1 MTSSN
6 QLQTAP
12 LDQALDQAIEFL
24 TTPSATP
31 PAAEAVVEALL
42 QAEKTAKQTKVRH
55 AYPQLLGT
63 WRLGFI
69 TGTKRASS
77 IDATLRERL
86 SRTPTRKKGGVIL
99 GAGRFLPKWVKIHL
113 SYSQSE
119 PGQERGTVQNSV
131 ELGPLQLVLTG
142 PTQFLPKTNILAF
155 DFTQMRV
162 SLLGLKFYQG
172 YIRGGRDR
180 EAGFYEQSVK
190 EQAFFTY
197 FLVQDGC
204 IAARGRGG
212 GLALW
217 TRSKNS

>member
-1 MTSSN
+1 MTPSI
-6 QLQTAP
+6 
-12 LDQALDQAIEFL
+12 DQALNQAIEFL

-31 PAAEAVVEALL
+31 PVPEAVVEALL
-42 QAEKTAKQTKVRH
+42 MAEKTAKQTKVRH
-55 AYPQLLGT
+55 AYPQLLGS

-69 TGTKRASS
+69 TGTKR
-77 IDATLRERL
+77 
-86 SRTPTRKKGGVIL
+86 SRQRAGVIL

-119 PGQERGTVQNSV
+119 PDQERGTVQNSV

-180 EAGFYEQSVK
+180 EARFYEQSVK

-217 TRSKNS
+217 TRDLLQKSNLPP